1 LQWNLTVL
9 FQTPNGY
16 DIGTRWEIRLRKG
29 VSGIVTLITDFGL
42 LDEYAGA
49 MKGAILKVNPRCRV
63 IDVTHGIEP
72 QDVLRAAFVLRN
84 TYPYYPAGTVH
95 VVVVDPGVGTRRRP
109 VILRRDGHFFVGPD
123 NGVFTFVLSAGGK
136 TEGYEITRREFF
148 LSPLSETFH
157 GRDIFA
163 PVAGHLSLGQGPKR
177 FGPRAG
183 DFVQAEWPRPR
194 LKGEKLLGQILF
206 SDSFGNLITNIS
218 REEYGSL
225 TARRPL
231 RIKGK
236 GWCIDRIHRTYG
248 QGKSGDPMALFGSS
262 GLLEIAISGGSAKKE
277 LGLMPGDRLI
287 VTLLGKGQ
295 ISSNTKCKLQISK

>member
-1 LQWNLTVL
+1 M
-9 FQTPNGY
+9 
-16 DIGTRWEIRLRKG
+16 RKDA
-29 VSGIVTLITDFGL
+29 SGIVTLITDFGL

-49 MKGAILKVNPRCRV
+49 MKGAILKVNPRCQI
-63 IDVTHGIEP
+63 IDVTHQVEP

-84 TYPYYPAGTVH
+84 TYPYFPAGTVH
-95 VVVVDPGVGTRRRP
+95 MVVVDPGVGTGRRP
-109 VILRRDGHFFVGPD
+109 VILRKDGHFFVGPD
-123 NGVFTFVLSAGGK
+123 NGVFTFILSANGK
-136 TEGYEITRREFF
+136 TEGYEITRREFL

-163 PVAGHLSLGQGPKR
+163 PVAGHLSLGQDPKR

-183 DFVQAEWPRPR
+183 DFVQAKWPRPR
-194 LKGEKLLGQILF
+194 LKGEKLQGEILF

-225 TARRPL
+225 SAGRAL

-236 GWCIDRIHRTYG
+236 GWRIDCIHRTYG
-248 QGKSGDPMALFGSS
+248 QGKFGDPMALFGSS
-262 GLLEIAISGGSAKKE
+262 GLLEIAISGGNAKKD

-287 VTLLGKGQ
+287 VTLL
-295 ISSNTKCKLQISK
+295 